1 MFIDFKASNSLILGT
16 KAYYQATFM
25 ISFNM
30 PLRYMDTT
38 PYMYLDKIYTYQKFT
53 PILVHKQL
61 RTQQLFSGTISL
73 LILKIY
79 MTFNFLKHLK
89 LYLCLNNILKTSY
102 FYMLLFSNFMH
113 KLHSFNRNI
122 ITGGMLTRKPVVSL
136 VSRLILYI
144 FFSLSSHFTIIITC
158 KCTKVTVDRTK
169 INENCYKFVSVSVEC
184 EKRSFSSRD

>member
-38 PYMYLDKIYTYQKFT
+38 PYMYLDKIYTYQKCT

-89 LYLCLNNILKTSY
+89 LYLLPEQHSENLNVSICSFSLILYTYLIQISIKH
-102 FYMLLFSNFMH
+102 N
-113 KLHSFNRNI
+113 KRA
-122 ITGGMLTRKPVVSL
+122 LTRKPL
-136 VSRLILYI
+136 VISVTYGT
-144 FFSLSSHFTIIITC
+144 FS
-158 KCTKVTVDRTK
+158 
-169 INENCYKFVSVSVEC
+169 
-184 EKRSFSSRD
+184 

>member
-1 MFIDFKASNSLILGT
+1 MHGFYIRYASRQNLYISKVCTNSGKQTVAYTVAILWDDI
-16 KAYYQATFM
+16 ATL
-25 ISFNM
+25 
-30 PLRYMDTT
+30 LRDLTN
-38 PYMYLDKIYTYQKFT
+38 
-53 PILVHKQL
+53 
-61 RTQQLFSGTISL
+61 
-73 LILKIY
+73 
-79 MTFNFLKHLK
+79 FNFLKHLK

-102 FYMLLFSNFMH
+102 LYMLLFSNFMH
-113 KLHSFNRNI
+113 ILHSFNRNI